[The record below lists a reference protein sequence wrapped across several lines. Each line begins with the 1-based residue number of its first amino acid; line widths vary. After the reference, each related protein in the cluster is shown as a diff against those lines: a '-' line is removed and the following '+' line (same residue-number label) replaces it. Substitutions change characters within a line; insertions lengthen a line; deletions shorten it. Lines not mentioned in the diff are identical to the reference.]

1 VIRPSFTLGGT
12 GRRCV
17 KKEDFDE
24 LLTRGLEA
32 SPIHEV
38 LIDKAL
44 GGKDEL
50 IDVRFIL
57 EIRLR
62 LRRQ

>member
-1 VIRPSFTLGGT
+1 LYI
-12 GRRCV
+12 
-17 KKEDFDE
+17 KEDFDT

-44 GGKDEL
+44 MGWKEYEL
-50 IDVRFIL
+50 NF
-57 EIRLR
+57 
-62 LRRQ
+62 

>member
-12 GRRCV
+12 GAAMCI
-17 KKEDFDE
+17 KEDFDV

-44 GGKDEL
+44 MGWKEYEL
-50 IDVRFIL
+50 EL
-57 EIRLR
+57 
-62 LRRQ
+62 

>member
-1 VIRPSFTLGGT
+1 LRNWSCNCI
-12 GRRCV
+12 
-17 KKEDFDE
+17 KEDFDE

-44 GGKDEL
+44 MGWKEYEL
-50 IDVRFIL
+50 EL
-57 EIRLR
+57 
-62 LRRQ
+62 

>member
-12 GRRCV
+12 GRRLCI
-17 KKEDFDE
+17 KEDFDE

-44 GGKDEL
+44 MGWKEYEL
-50 IDVRFIL
+50 ELR
-57 EIRLR
+57 IRMIT
-62 LRRQ
+62 